1 MSEILSFHNVEK
13 CEFCDEV
20 MAEIGI
26 NKYICLNC
34 NNIEDN
40 F

>member
-1 MSEILSFHNVEK
+1 MSQIFSVHEVEK

-34 NNIEDN
+34 RNSEDN